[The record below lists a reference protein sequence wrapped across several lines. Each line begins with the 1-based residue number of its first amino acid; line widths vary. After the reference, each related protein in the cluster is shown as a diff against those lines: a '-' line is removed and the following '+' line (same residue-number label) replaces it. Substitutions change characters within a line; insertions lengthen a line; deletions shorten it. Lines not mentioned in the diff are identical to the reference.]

1 MLATTSRE
9 DEAPEAPEE
18 AEVAGAAVLPGAAA
32 APLQP
37 ARGQGRGR
45 SACVWWSLPPGGRPP
60 ADGCPPR
67 GLRPGV
73 GAPLPS
79 EGQMAGALSEE
90 EGEEVGGPE
99 AEVMQLAGLGASE
112 GHAGEAPGGSVI
124 LSASIGV

>member
-1 MLATTSRE
+1 MRRLRHLRRRRLRARQCCQARRLRPSSPRAGK
-9 DEAPEAPEE
+9 DG
-18 AEVAGAAVLPGAAA
+18 GAAH
-32 APLQP
+32 
-37 ARGQGRGR
+37 
-45 SACVWWSLPPGGRPP
+45 ACGGPSPRGGRPP